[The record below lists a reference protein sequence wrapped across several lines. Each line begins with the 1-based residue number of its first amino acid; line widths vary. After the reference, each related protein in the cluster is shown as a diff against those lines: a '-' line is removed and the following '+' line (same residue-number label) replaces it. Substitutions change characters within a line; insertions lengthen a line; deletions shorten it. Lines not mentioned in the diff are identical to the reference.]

1 MRLRLTRP
9 STLTEFTLS
18 SPSRT
23 AALMVKGVYQKGA
36 ATFRVVVPSMEQR
49 ANWVMSPPRHFYA
62 GLLACSRAMSLIFPE
77 VPIIHPPTVSTMSEG
92 APAEPPTKQMAEVR
106 LDADG
111 KPLSKNA
118 LKKLLK
124 AEKAAKAKAE
134 KEAKRVRP
142 ARRAALSTACVDWVD
157 CDKGPILSMRIWIC
171 RLNEVLI
178 YFLLTSLVSLST
190 RISCAD

>member
-1 MRLRLTRP
+1 
-9 STLTEFTLS
+9 
-18 SPSRT
+18 
-23 AALMVKGVYQKGA
+23 
-36 ATFRVVVPSMEQR
+36 
-49 ANWVMSPPRHFYA
+49 MSQSRHFYA

-92 APAEPPTKQMAEVR
+92 APPAEPPTKQMAEVR

-124 AEKAAKAKAE
+124 AEQAAKAKAE

-142 ARRAALSTACVDWVD
+142 A
-157 CDKGPILSMRIWIC
+157 
-171 RLNEVLI
+171 
-178 YFLLTSLVSLST
+178 
-190 RISCAD
+190 SCCI